1 MNFKTDFTKLLLTGF
16 FIIAMRLVAFANTA
30 ADGYDIKIKLND
42 YAKDTLLLG
51 YQLGNQSYIRDTA
64 VLDKSSGFFTFKGK
78 EKLKAGIYLVVM
90 LPDNNY
96 FQVMI
101 NDNEQNFAIETTT
114 QDPYTKAKLKDTKDN
129 DLFFGYMNYL
139 AEKRKDAEAANALRA
154 KDSIASSKKL
164 TALDLEV
171 KAYQANLLKNQAN
184 SVTALLIK
192 TAMEV
197 EGPKFDDIKDK
208 EQRDIA
214 MYYYYKQH
222 WFDNFDM
229 ANPALLRSPVLFQ
242 RVDYYIEKL
251 TPQHPDSI
259 LQSLDRIFELTKPA
273 KETFQFY
280 FVHYLNQY
288 AKSKLVGF
296 DAVYVNMAKKYI
308 DTGLTDAFIEKE
320 NKEKILTNAAKLYP
334 ILIGKVAPDIN
345 VFMQDSTFNEKTIK
359 RINLHS
365 VKSKYTI
372 LFFYAPDCGHC
383 QKQSPDLVAFFKKAK
398 EKNMDLKVF
407 ATCTYVN
414 TDKMPECLKYIKEK
428 GFGDFINTMDPYMI
442 SRYKTLYNVET
453 TPQIFVLDENKVI
466 RSKSIE
472 AKQLEDVMDFIIG
485 EDNEKLK
492 KETKSK

>member
-1 MNFKTDFTKLLLTGF
+1 MNFKTDFTKLFLTGF
-16 FIIAMRLVAFANTA
+16 FIIALRLVAFANTT
-30 ADGYDIKIKLND
+30 ADGYEIKVKLSD

-64 VLDKSSGFFTFKGK
+64 VLDKTSGFFTFKGK

-101 NDNEQNFAIETTT
+101 NEAEQNFTLVTTT
-114 QDPYTKAKLKDTKDN
+114 QEPYAKAKLKDTKDN

-139 AEKRKDAEAANALRA
+139 AEKRKEAEAANALKA
-154 KDSIASSKKL
+154 KDSIAASKKL
-164 TALDLEV
+164 IALDQEV
-171 KAYQANLLKNQAN
+171 KSYQNDLVKKQAG
-184 SVTALLIK
+184 SVTAMLIK

-197 EGPKFDDIKDK
+197 DGPKFEEVQDK
-208 EQRDIA
+208 EQRDVA

-229 ANPALLRSPVLFQ
+229 ANPAMLRSPVLFQ
-242 RVDYYIEKL
+242 RIDYYIEKL

-259 LQSLDRIFELTKPA
+259 LQSLDRVFELTKPSN
-273 KETFQFY
+273 ETFQFY

-296 DAVYVNMAKKYI
+296 DAVYVNLAKKYI
-308 DTGLTDAFIEKE
+308 DTGITDAFIEKE

-334 ILIGKVAPDIN
+334 ILIGKVAPNIN
-345 VFMQDSTFNEKTIK
+345 VFMQDSTFIENKVK
-359 RINLHS
+359 RINLHE

-383 QKQSPDLVAFFKKAK
+383 QKQSPDLVEFLKKAK
-398 EKNMDLKVF
+398 GKGMDVKVF

-414 TDKMPECLKYIKEK
+414 TDKMPECVKYIKEK
-428 GFGDFINTMDPYMI
+428 GFGDFINTMDPYLI

-472 AKQLEDVMDFIIG
+472 AKQLEDVMDFIIN

-492 KETKSK
+492 KATKGK